1 MVFNLQRETKLLR
14 EEVFEQLPH
23 SPQEK
28 RQYLL
33 RARDILWQINTDL
46 AFGEKDRNK
55 LLSLFKEALELLFC
69 AYSFEKIQ
77 ENDTQM

>member
-23 SPQEK
+23 SRQEK

-55 LLSLFKEALELLFC
+55 LLSLFEEALELLFC